1 MSGRPAV
8 AGPLLRTGMLRDFN
22 ALGSVGSPVFASA
35 PQLRA
40 TIRRQLGEDV
50 AALMA
55 IPQIN
60 ERGDTIDWYAEK
72 GSMVVPWSSASF
84 EEKQDALPLLQAA
97 REKLLA
103 RATQLAENLSK
114 VTAPSKDQ
122 EVFIRLL
129 PFGLQI
135 PDDGHIYLVDG
146 LPVVTFWG
154 FTHINAPSAA
164 DTIRDLVLTR
174 PAPPPVAP
182 VAAAAAAAVPP
193 PVVEEEPRRPWW
205 RWLLWLLPL
214 LLLLLLLLFLLRGCA
229 TPVVLDLPGIGPLT
243 LGTDPEKKPDLPVDP
258 KKVVPGMVLPDV
270 VPGTVIPGVGIV
282 GPDGTV
288 LPDPKITAP
297 DLMPDAKKP
306 QDPKAPDVKPDP
318 QKPDAPKP
326 PETKPQD
333 QKPPEQKPV
342 DPKKLSPEANP
353 QDQKPVTPP
362 KPDQQANQKPVDP
375 KKPGQEPLKPLV
387 LPPDAG
393 ANGNMDFLNGKWRSR
408 TGLVDSATGLPVE
421 MEYTFENGKGTAAV
435 TRHDGTVCQA
445 PAQASMQGKQMQI
458 DLQDAV
464 CPDGGGFG
472 KAKVDC
478 VPGADGRASCKGTNS
493 DGSKFD
499 VVIGQ

>member
-1 MSGRPAV
+1 MSGRPTV

-72 GSMVVPWSSASF
+72 GAMVVPWSSASF
-84 EEKQDALPLLQAA
+84 EEKQEALPLLQAA
-97 REKLLA
+97 RDKLQA
-103 RATQLAENLSK
+103 RAAQLAENLSK

-135 PDDGHIYLVDG
+135 PDDSHIYLVDG
-146 LPVVTFWG
+146 APVVTFWG
-154 FTHINAPSAA
+154 FTHINAASTA

-174 PAPPPVAP
+174 PVAPPPP
-182 VAAAAAAAVPP
+182 PPPAAVVPP
-193 PVVEEEPRRPWW
+193 PVVEEPRRPWW

-229 TPVVLDLPGIGPLT
+229 TPVVLDLPGIGPVT
-243 LGTDPEKKPDLPVDP
+243 LGPEPEKKPELPVDP
-258 KKVVPGMVLPDV
+258 KKVVPGMVLPGA
-270 VPGTVIPGVGIV
+270 VPGTVIPGVGVV

-288 LPDPKITAP
+288 QADPKVTAPELMPEAKKPDAVLPPVKPEPKPEAKPDPKP
-297 DLMPDAKKP
+297 E
-306 QDPKAPDVKPDP
+306 VK
-318 QKPDAPKP
+318 
-326 PETKPQD
+326 
-333 QKPPEQKPV
+333 PEQKPV
-342 DPKKLSPEANP
+342 EPKKPEVPP
-353 QDQKPVTPP
+353 Q
-362 KPDQQANQKPVDP
+362 AEQKPVDP

-393 ANGNMDFLNGKWRSR
+393 TNGNMDFLNGKWRSR

-435 TRHDGTVCQA
+435 TRHDGTVCKA

-478 VPGADGRASCKGTNS
+478 VPGADGRASCKGTNA
-493 DGSKFD
+493 DGTKFD

>member
-84 EEKQDALPLLQAA
+84 DEKQEALPLLQAA

-103 RATQLAENLSK
+103 RAAQLAENLSK

-135 PDDGHIYLVDG
+135 PDDSHIYLVDG
-146 LPVVTFWG
+146 APVVTFWG
-154 FTHINAPSAA
+154 FTHINAPSMA

-174 PAPPPVAP
+174 PAPPPP
-182 VAAAAAAAVPP
+182 PPPAAAAAAVPP
-193 PVVEEEPRRPWW
+193 PVEEEPRRPWW

-214 LLLLLLLLFLLRGCA
+214 LLLLLLLLFLLRGCS
-229 TPVVLDLPGIGPLT
+229 TPLVLDLPGIGPVT
-243 LGTDPEKKPDLPVDP
+243 LGPEPEKKPELPVDP
-258 KKVVPGMVLPDV
+258 KTVVPGMVLPGV

-288 LPDPKITAP
+288 QADPKVTAP
-297 DLMPDAKKP
+297 NLMPDAKT
-306 QDPKAPDVKPDP
+306 
-318 QKPDAPKP
+318 PDAPV
-326 PETKPQD
+326 PETKPQA
-333 QKPPEQKPV
+333 QTPPEAKPEQKPEA
-342 DPKKLSPEANP
+342 KPETKP
-353 QDQKPVTPP
+353 EVKPDQKPVTPP
-362 KPDQQANQKPVDP
+362 VKPDMPPSATQPPVDP
-375 KKPGQEPLKPLV
+375 KKPGQDPLKPLV

-421 MEYTFENGKGTAAV
+421 MQYTFENGKGTAEV
-435 TRHDGTVCQA
+435 TRHDGTVCKA

-478 VPGADGRASCKGTNS
+478 VPGADGRASCKGTNA
-493 DGSKFD
+493 DGTKFD